1 MTGVKE
7 SLLCQLGGGSGA
19 TKGKIKK
26 RGVMENLKYE
36 GRSKELNLFSLER
49 RKVYDVSY
57 HSLPVL

>member
-26 RGVMENLKYE
+26 TGVMENLKYE
-36 GRSKELNLFSLER
+36 GRSKELDFFSLER
-49 RKVYDVSY
+49 RNVYV
-57 HSLPVL
+57 V